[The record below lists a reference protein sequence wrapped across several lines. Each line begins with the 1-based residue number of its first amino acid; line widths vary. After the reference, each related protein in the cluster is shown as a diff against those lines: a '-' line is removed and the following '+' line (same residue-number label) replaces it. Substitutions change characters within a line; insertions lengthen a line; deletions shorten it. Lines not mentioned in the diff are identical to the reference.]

1 MIVFLKHCKCE
12 HIIIVLRI
20 RGMWQYFL
28 CCCMCGIYDSQPLA
42 VSSLWWISCYIWIP
56 FNHTADLNTMSKIH
70 TLISIT
76 IPLKCSKSCNRPKE
90 HTSPKIRTIKMNNSR
105 AITCPLLCLKY
116 FTTAQIFTLQL
127 LNCIFSCFKSKRQIK
142 GQFFLFSDLKC
153 YCSTLL
159 RCKLWKAS
167 FPLLNLRE
175 SDDTCVGVHQV
186 PKNQQ

>member
-12 HIIIVLRI
+12 HIIIILRI

-56 FNHTADLNTMSKIH
+56 FNHTADLYTMSKIH

-142 GQFFLFSDLKC
+142 GQFF
-153 YCSTLL
+153 CSLT
-159 RCKLWKAS
+159 
-167 FPLLNLRE
+167 
-175 SDDTCVGVHQV
+175 
-186 PKNQQ
+186 

>member
-12 HIIIVLRI
+12 HIIIILRI

-90 HTSPKIRTIKMNNSR
+90 HTSPKISWLRWITLVRSHVLYFAWSTLQQLKYLLSNCWTVFFLVSR
-105 AITCPLLCLKY
+105 AKDRLRDSFFVLWPKVLLFHL
-116 FTTAQIFTLQL
+116 
-127 LNCIFSCFKSKRQIK
+127 
-142 GQFFLFSDLKC
+142 
-153 YCSTLL
+153 
-159 RCKLWKAS
+159 AS
-167 FPLLNLRE
+167 
-175 SDDTCVGVHQV
+175 V
-186 PKNQQ
+186 